1 MISKQYLWFITERP
15 REKSWGFFMSTRIT
29 PPPTSP
35 GGMLFGNC
43 QSISGAAAQILFSYY
58 ISFHKTLTKKD

>member
-1 MISKQYLWFITERP
+1 
-15 REKSWGFFMSTRIT
+15 MSTRIT

-43 QSISGAAAQILFSYY
+43 QSISGDVDSVARITDPLAKL
-58 ISFHKTLTKKD
+58 